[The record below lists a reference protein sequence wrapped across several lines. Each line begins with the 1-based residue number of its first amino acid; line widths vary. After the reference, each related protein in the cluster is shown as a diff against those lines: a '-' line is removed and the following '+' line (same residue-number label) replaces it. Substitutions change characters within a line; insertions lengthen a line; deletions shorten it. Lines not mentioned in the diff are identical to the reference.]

1 MNSMMHPVVLA
12 LFQAADGAPPAATPT
27 DAAGGVGG
35 RSILQFI
42 HSGGP
47 LSYVLVLLSI
57 AALALIVANV
67 LLLRRERLL
76 PEHVREG
83 LEKLLNQRQIE
94 QAIRFCRME
103 ENGSFLASIV
113 GGGLSK
119 AAKSHFGMLDLKS
132 ALEDTGAREV
142 ERLERINHWIGILA
156 AVGPMLGLLG
166 TVFGM
171 IGAFATIGSLSGVQ
185 RSQEL
190 SSYMSLALVCTAEGL
205 LVGIPCTV
213 AFAVFRRKIDALA
226 AEAGDM
232 AERLVAPVLGQAAAP
247 PPPLPGGGGGQAYPT
262 AFRPAGGAG
271 GAPQPAP
278 PRPAAPLA
286 QPAAAPARVVGG
298 PAGGGGGAAS

>member
-1 MNSMMHPVVLA
+1 MNDLIHPVALA
-12 LFQAADGAPPAATPT
+12 LTQASEAAPSATEAAASVGA
-27 DAAGGVGG
+27 GG
-35 RSILQFI
+35 RSLLQFV

-47 LSYVLVLLSI
+47 LSYLLVLLSI
-57 AALALIVANV
+57 AALALIVANMI
-67 LLLRRERLL
+67 LLRRERLL

-94 QAIRFCRME
+94 QAIRFCQVE

-190 SSYMSLALVCTAEGL
+190 STYMSLALVCTAEGL
-205 LVGIPCTV
+205 VVAIPCTI
-213 AFAVFRRKIDALA
+213 AFAIFRRKIDALTA
-226 AEAGDM
+226 DAGDM

-247 PPPLPGGGGGQAYPT
+247 APPLPGAQAYPT
-262 AFRPAGGAG
+262 AFRPSTT
-271 GAPQPAP
+271 
-278 PRPAAPLA
+278 A
-286 QPAAAPARVVGG
+286 QPAGPRPGVQAPPSPARAPGG
-298 PAGGGGGAAS
+298 PAGGAGDGRGGAGA